1 MSPSSAAPPAPAPAG
16 ATAHPDDDAAH
27 LAALGYESRF
37 QRRMG
42 FWENFSLGF
51 TYLSPV
57 VGVYSTFAV
66 SFMVGGPTLIWSI
79 LIAGIGQLLVSLVF
93 AEVVA
98 QYPVAGGVYPWARR
112 LVGRRWAWLTGWI
125 YGWALLATVA
135 SVSTGAAGFVAY
147 LFGFTATRTTAV
159 LVATALMLIAY
170 AVNLS
175 GTKMLGRVA
184 IVGFGAELAGALFV
198 GIWLVLFERHQDLGV
213 FFHEFGASAAN
224 GMSVTGGFLAAS
236 LTGLYLFYGFE
247 ACGDVAEEVPN
258 PGVAIPK
265 AMRRTIYVGGIAAL
279 LVTAAMV
286 LAQPDF
292 RSIISGQNAD
302 PITATLE
309 TVFGAGGA
317 KAIVVIVLL
326 SFLSCV
332 LSLQA
337 AASRLIYS
345 YARDRMVFASPALSR
360 FSDRLHVPPVA
371 LTVAATI
378 PAVIVLIAEVISEN
392 ALARVIAFASV
403 GIYIAFQMVVV
414 AALVARR
421 RGWVPS
427 GKYRLGRWGLPVN
440 VAALTYGVLGIA
452 NLAWPRG
459 TAFADRWSVLLGCA
473 LITGAGLLYMTLRR
487 PYTRSDAA
495 HGDAHVGTGPV
506 EEAAAAS

>member
-1 MSPSSAAPPAPAPAG
+1 VSS
-16 ATAHPDDDAAH
+16 TAHPRPAADAPPLDDDAAQ

-37 QRRMG
+37 RRNMG

-57 VGVYSTFAV
+57 VGVYSTFAL

-79 LIAGIGQLLVSLVF
+79 IIAGIGQLLVSLVF

-147 LFGFTATRTTAV
+147 LFGFEPTRTTAV

-170 AVNLS
+170 AINLS

-184 IVGFGAELAGALFV
+184 ILGFVAELAGALFV
-198 GIWLVLFERHQDLGV
+198 GIWLLLFEHHQSFSV

-224 GMSVTGGFLAAS
+224 GMSVSGGFLAAS

-247 ACGDVAEEVPN
+247 ACGDVAEEVPD

-292 RSIISGQNAD
+292 ASIISGKNAD

-309 TVFGAGGA
+309 AVFGTGGA
-317 KAIVVIVLL
+317 KAIIVIVLI

-345 YARDRMVFASPALSR
+345 YARDEMVFGSGPLSR

-371 LTVAATI
+371 LTVAATV
-378 PAVIVLIAEVISEN
+378 PALIVLIAELISDN
-392 ALARVIAFASV
+392 ALTRVIAFASV
-403 GIYIAFQMVVV
+403 GIYIAFQMVVL
-414 AALVARR
+414 AALFARR
-421 RGWVPS
+421 NGWVPS
-427 GKYRLGRWGLPVN
+427 GKYRLGRWGLTVN
-440 VAALTYGVLGIA
+440 IAALTYGVLAIV

-459 TAFADRWSVLLGCA
+459 DAFADRWSVLLGCA
-473 LITGAGLLYMTLRR
+473 LIIGVGVLYMGLRR
-487 PYTRSDAA
+487 PYLRGNAAYGDAVARPGDAA
-495 HGDAHVGTGPV
+495 AQTPDVR
-506 EEAAAAS
+506 